1 MVEKNVLSLDNFD
14 FGFTIVNEDELESV
28 QSIKKEIEES
38 SSEIQEWQSQADE
51 WREKANQI
59 YSAVIPLLNNLS
71 ANEEK
76 EYIYWPNR
84 TDKINT
90 FKLQLQKILNQ

>member
-1 MVEKNVLSLDNFD
+1 MTDKTILDLGNFD

-28 QSIKKEIEES
+28 QNIKKEIEES
-38 SSEIQEWQSQADE
+38 SSEIQEWQSQAEE
-51 WREKANQI
+51 WREKTQLI
-59 YSAVIPLLNNLS
+59 YKAIIPLLNNLS
-71 ANEEK
+71 ANEGK

-84 TDKINT
+84 ADKIGQ